1 MDIGSFGGCVM
12 PGDTLTA
19 FVGGFRV
26 TVSVSL
32 DYEAPSQHLWCVGDD
47 GDMPSFI
54 AHLEAEAAVAT
65 GRMLLPF
72 PEARTER
79 RGVLV
84 NDAPGNEALDQ
95 LVALL
100 ADETYRKAVAS
111 RDMAW

>member
-1 MDIGSFGGCVM
+1 MDIGSFGDCVM

-26 TVSVSL
+26 TVRVSL
-32 DYEAPSQHLWCVGDD
+32 DYEAPSRHLWCVDDD
-47 GDMPSFI
+47 GDIPSFI
-54 AHLEAEAAVAT
+54 AHLEAEAVSAT

-72 PEARTER
+72 SEARSES

-84 NDAPGNEALDQ
+84 NDAEGNEALDQ
-95 LVALL
+95 LAALL
-100 ADETYRKAVAS
+100 AEETYRKAIAS

>member
-12 PGDTLTA
+12 PGDTVTA
-19 FVGGFRV
+19 FVGGFKV
-26 TVSVSL
+26 TVRVSL
-32 DYEAPSQHLWCVGDD
+32 DYEAPSRHLWCVDEDD
-47 GDMPSFI
+47 DMPSFI
-54 AHLEAEAAVAT
+54 AHLEAEAAAAS
-65 GRMLLPF
+65 GRMLLSF
-72 PEARTER
+72 PEARSER

-95 LVALL
+95 LAALL